1 MSLLH
6 SARATSLRPCFA
18 GARHYAVKK
27 PDQTSDPIRET
38 LRRVLYPSNVKNRA
52 SPVGTWRPDVARAI
66 QRAIP
71 SAQAHDTIERAWLLH
86 RRHLRKQREAEL
98 ARKFE
103 RMREAMDEL
112 YKLDQTLYMEA
123 NRADDPRAKSEQEM
137 EMMKK
142 MKMLEVRTLEARV
155 PGLFPRELRIPT
167 ETPPRDG
174 WNYEYKPFK
183 RPL

>member
-1 MSLLH
+1 
-6 SARATSLRPCFA
+6 
-18 GARHYAVKK
+18 
-27 PDQTSDPIRET
+27 
-38 LRRVLYPSNVKNRA
+38 
-52 SPVGTWRPDVARAI
+52 
-66 QRAIP
+66 
-71 SAQAHDTIERAWLLH
+71 
-86 RRHLRKQREAEL
+86 
-98 ARKFE
+98 
-103 RMREAMDEL
+103 MDEL

-123 NRADDPRAKSEQEM
+123 NRADDPRAKSQQEM

-142 MKMLEVRTLEARV
+142 MKMSEIRTLEARV